1 MAVDTCVSYWSSPVQ
16 TLVAVLLTQVI
27 LLDLPLVSH
36 TKLAQPDFFF
46 YSSKLQELKVLH
58 GACLSLSWSFGKKGH
73 RTGKPVGSFPRI
85 FGVLWWK
92 ASELLVESLLPFLSY
107 LGLFSGALF
116 SPSIWPFH
124 KMTSQDQRMPSS
136 FAKDRGDARV

>member
-16 TLVAVLLTQVI
+16 TLVAVLFTQVI

-46 YSSKLQELKVLH
+46 LH